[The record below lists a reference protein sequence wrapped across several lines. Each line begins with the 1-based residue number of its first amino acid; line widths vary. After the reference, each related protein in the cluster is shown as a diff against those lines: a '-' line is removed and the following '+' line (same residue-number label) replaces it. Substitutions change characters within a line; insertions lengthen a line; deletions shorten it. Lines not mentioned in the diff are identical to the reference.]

1 MGFGKDLSFNGGC
14 FHIEIQG
21 DHGELSDRP
30 FLSAPGGYYSP
41 ETYDWVDLAEPL
53 ERCLEGSFV
62 VHEGEDIMQLG
73 SGGAL
78 RAAAVIHGTETK
90 MGRFSSIWL
99 LNSLP
104 WKDLPFLIG
113 KAS

>member
-1 MGFGKDLSFNGGC
+1 MVDVSTLKSRVTTVNFQPVSF
-14 FHIEIQG
+14 
-21 DHGELSDRP
+21 
-30 FLSAPGGYYSP
+30 SARWLLFP

-53 ERCLEGSFV
+53 ERCVEGSFV

-90 MGRFSSIWL
+90 MGRFFSIWL

-104 WKDLPFLIG
+104 WKDPPFLIG